1 MRRFAKILWV
11 AGALCGFGFGLA
23 GLAQAM
29 PMAASGITTAGSP
42 ASAAVEKAHYYHRHY
57 NYHHH
62 YYHHHHHYYH
72 RRGW

>member
-1 MRRFAKILWV
+1 MRRFAKILWA

-42 ASAAVEKAHYYHRHY
+42 ASAVEKAHYYHRHY